1 MTHPSWVA
9 LHGMAHSFIEL
20 HKPLL
25 PDKAVNCERD
35 PCSKILF
42 DPPHRVMVIKT
53 KFKKWDLTKLKRSQG
68 KGNWAGF
75 RSRRIKR

>member
-53 KFKKWDLTKLKRSQG
+53 KFKKWDLTKLKSLEQE
-68 KGNWAGF
+68 
-75 RSRRIKR
+75 IKL